1 VSLVHHFLPTAWAW
15 RECKGVVSDAEGMG
29 KDGIADELLGVASSA
44 WGRSDILHIIFGD
57 GEDRGW
63 VVVVLSSGWEHASE
77 KDKDE
82 G

>member
-1 VSLVHHFLPTAWAW
+1 
-15 RECKGVVSDAEGMG
+15 MG
-29 KDGIADELLGVASSA
+29 KDGIADELLRVGPSA
-44 WGRSDILHIIFGD
+44 WGRSDIFHIIFGD
-57 GEDRGW
+57 GKDRGW